1 MNKIIEVFYKATI
14 YVNKVM
20 LELYV
25 KVVIFMGFF
34 GNKDILAQQIKNVYH
49 VKINI
54 NNTQSLF

>member
-1 MNKIIEVFYKATI
+1 MNKMIEVFYKVTI

-54 NNTQSLF
+54 NNTQ

>member
-14 YVNKVM
+14 YANKVM